1 MEYKLFTLCYDA
13 LGILIPALCLIVIE
27 LIRRKLGLEKMKKIQ
42 AELETKQE
50 LANLAVQFAE
60 QGYKEMHGQEK
71 YNRAAE
77 WLAARARER
86 GIKVTADEIKGLI
99 EAALRSLKDE
109 FGDQWA
115 NQVEA
120 EKEEES
126 G

>member
-1 MEYKLFTLCYDA
+1 MDTPIINIGYQA

-50 LANLAVQFAE
+50 LASLAVQFVQ
-60 QGYKEMHGQEK
+60 QGYKELNGQNK

-77 WLAARARER
+77 WLAARVRER

-109 FGDQWA
+109 FGERWA
-115 NQVEA
+115 NQVESDQ
-120 EKEEES
+120 EEES